1 MSIFVKTGRRD
12 TVNQLPNERKRVA
25 VLLCDGI
32 QLSVVDAEAHLA
44 LLVCHKD

>member
-25 VLLCDGI
+25 VLCDGI